1 MIDGFG
7 GFVTQKMYLSFE
19 FIRRIK
25 KKKKSDWK
33 AGVGILHYSLVLKFR
48 EFNFQVLS
56 FGPVRPTIPTV
67 QAIFPFKLCCISGTP
82 LLLVSIC

>member
-7 GFVTQKMYLSFE
+7 GFVTQEMYLSFE
-19 FIRRIK
+19 FIRKI

-56 FGPVRPTIPTV
+56 FGLVRPTIPTV
-67 QAIFPFKLCCISGTP
+67 QAIFP
-82 LLLVSIC
+82 